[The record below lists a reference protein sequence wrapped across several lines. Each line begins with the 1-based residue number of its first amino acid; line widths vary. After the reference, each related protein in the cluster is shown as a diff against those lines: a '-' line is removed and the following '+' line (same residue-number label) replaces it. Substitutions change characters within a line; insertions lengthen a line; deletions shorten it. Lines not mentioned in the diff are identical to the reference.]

1 MDWTAHFEF
10 QGVKHV
16 TQTLSPDGEA
26 ILAFTTA
33 HTAALQ
39 VLVTCLQSNGALQRG
54 EFQETLR
61 LYMETAKDRQPPAVL
76 AILHDLRQS
85 LLD

>member
-1 MDWTAHFEF
+1 M
-10 QGVKHV
+10 
-16 TQTLSPDGEA
+16 TQPLSPDGEA

-33 HTAALQ
+33 HTAAFQ
-39 VLVTCLQSNGALQRG
+39 VLVTCLQSNGALARG

-61 LYMETAKDRQPPAVL
+61 LYMEAAKDRQPPAAL